1 MIRIMGIDPGS
12 RFTGFGIIDIDGN
25 RLSYQASGHI
35 KVSGDAIPEKLGVI
49 FSNLSELLQQ
59 YSPDETAI
67 EKVFMHRNPDSA
79 LKLGQARGA
88 AITAVINHRCSVA
101 EYSPTQIKQS
111 VVGKGNASKDQVQ
124 HMVKSILNLNTTLQE
139 DAADALAIAICHSHH
154 RKLLNGSNAA
164 QGVTGIRGGRLKT

>member
-12 RFTGFGIIDIDGN
+12 RFTGFGIIDVDGN
-25 RLSYQASGHI
+25 HLTCQASGHI
-35 KVSGDAIPEKLGVI
+35 KVTGDGIPEKLGII

-59 YSPDETAI
+59 YKPDEAAI
-67 EKVFMHRNPDSA
+67 EKVFMHRNADSA

-88 AITAVINHRCSVA
+88 AITAVVNFNCSIG

-124 HMVKSILNLNTTLQE
+124 HMVKSILNLSSTPQE
-139 DAADALAIAICHSHH
+139 DAADALAIAICHHHH
-154 RKLLNGSNAA
+154 RNLLNNGQSYK
-164 QGVTGIRGGRLKT
+164 GVRAGRLIL